1 MDERHGG
8 FTFVDGERTFT
19 CQVEAP
25 CRAPAEA
32 WWWFRV
38 STESYQR
45 HAPFRAATTDTPGDV
60 QARVVAYYDDLLAR
74 RAAPAVPRWTRR
86 PATPAPATPAPQP
99 ADA

>member
-1 MDERHGG
+1 MDERHGD

-45 HAPFRAATTDTPGDV
+45 HAPFRAATTDTRGDV
-60 QARVVAYYDDLLAR
+60 QARVVAYYDTLLAR
-74 RAAPAVPRWTRR
+74 RAEPPRPRWERR
-86 PATPAPATPAPQP
+86 PTKAPDPAPAP
-99 ADA
+99 